1 MRILNKDE
9 IVQVIEG
16 LDSSYLLTQIEKA
29 MVAIALNQVN
39 MPPVGHLGFDS
50 PPGDVHI
57 KYGHIT
63 GDASYVIKIASGFS
77 QNSALGL
84 SNSNGMMLA
93 FSAKTGELQAVLLDE
108 GYLTD
113 QRTAI
118 AGAVVAK
125 HMAPGT
131 VEGIGIIG
139 TGIQARLQLEWLKT
153 VTNCRKAY
161 VHGRSSEKMDA
172 FIQDMSGE
180 FTITACQ
187 TPAIVAAKA
196 NLIVTTT
203 PSDSPLL
210 MASDLRPGTHITAM
224 GSDTPGKQELDE
236 NILAASS
243 IVACDSIE
251 QCLAHGEV
259 CHAVGKGVMS
269 EDQLTTVG
277 AVINDGIQRNDE
289 DITVADLTGI
299 ATQDIKITLSV
310 IETLDQSA

>member
-1 MRILNKDE
+1 MRILKKDE

-16 LDSSYLLTQIEKA
+16 LDPSYLLMQIEKA

-39 MPPVGHLGFDS
+39 MPPIGHLGFDS

-63 GDASYVIKIASGFS
+63 GDASYVIKIGSGFP
-77 QNSALGL
+77 QNSTLGL
-84 SNSNGMMLA
+84 SNSNGLMLA
-93 FSAKTGELQAVLLDE
+93 FKAKTGELEAALLDE

-125 HMAPGT
+125 HMAPGQ

-153 VTNCRKAY
+153 VTNCRRAY
-161 VHGRSSEKMDA
+161 VYGRSSEKVDA

-180 FTITACQ
+180 FTITVCQ
-187 TPAIVAAKA
+187 TPAMVAARA

-203 PSDSPLL
+203 PSNSPLL
-210 MASDLRPGTHITAM
+210 MASDIRPGTHITAM

-236 NILAASS
+236 NILAAAS

-251 QCLAHGEV
+251 QCLAHGET
-259 CHAVGKGVMS
+259 CHAVNRGVLS
-269 EDQLTTVG
+269 EGQLTTVG
-277 AVINDGIQRNDE
+277 AVIVDGIQRKDE
-289 DITVADLTGI
+289 DITIADLTGI

-310 IETLDQSA
+310 IEALNQSV

>member
-1 MRILNKDE
+1 MRVLKRGE
-9 IVQVIEG
+9 IAQVIEG
-16 LDSSYLLTQIEKA
+16 LDPNYLLMQIEKA
-29 MVAIALNQVN
+29 FVAIALNQVN
-39 MPPVGHLGFDS
+39 MPPIGHLGFDS

-63 GDASYVIKIASGFS
+63 GDASYVIKIGSGFP
-77 QNSALGL
+77 QNSTLGL
-84 SNSNGMMLA
+84 SNSNGLMLA
-93 FSAKTGELQAVLLDE
+93 FKAQTGELEAALLDE

-125 HMAPGT
+125 HMAPGQ
-131 VEGIGIIG
+131 VEGIGIVG
-139 TGIQARLQLEWLKT
+139 TGIQARMQLEWLKT
-153 VTNCRKAY
+153 VTACRKVY
-161 VHGRSSEKMDA
+161 VSGRSSGKMDA

-180 FTITACQ
+180 FTITACE
-187 TPAIVAAKA
+187 TPAVVAAKA

-203 PSDSPLL
+203 NAKSPLL
-210 MASDLRPGTHITAM
+210 MASDVRPGTHITAM

-243 IVACDSIE
+243 IVACDSIS
-251 QCLAHGEV
+251 QCMAQGEA

-277 AVINDGIQRNDE
+277 AVIHDGIQRKDE

-299 ATQDIKITLSV
+299 ATQDIKISLSV
-310 IETLDQSA
+310 LEGLSQNA